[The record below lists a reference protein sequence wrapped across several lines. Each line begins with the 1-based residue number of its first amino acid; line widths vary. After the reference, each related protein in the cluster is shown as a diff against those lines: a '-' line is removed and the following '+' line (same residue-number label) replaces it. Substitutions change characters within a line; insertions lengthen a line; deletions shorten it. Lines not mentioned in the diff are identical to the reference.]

1 MKLKQCQC
9 VQLQT
14 NFTPSNPAGIIF
26 KGLLA
31 NNPNNPGISIKEG
44 AVSYLDIESIRLS
57 EVGKV
62 KLCLRN
68 EYMLINTLQIYNAQ
82 GNNKPVCFGVD
93 QTEASLWLLAVIQAK
108 LILSFQ
114 INIGNERPQK
124 ETVDGILFKRSV
136 MGKWK
141 QLQASCCTLFPNR
154 YLKLSDEYTSLSST
168 SEIWTRF

>member
-9 VQLQT
+9 IQLQT
-14 NFTPSNPAGIIF
+14 NFTPSNTAGIIF

-82 GNNKPVCFGVD
+82 GNSKPVCFGVD

-114 INIGNERPQK
+114 INIGN
-124 ETVDGILFKRSV
+124 
-136 MGKWK
+136 
-141 QLQASCCTLFPNR
+141 
-154 YLKLSDEYTSLSST
+154 
-168 SEIWTRF
+168 